1 VGRRAGLER
10 HDIEKDRQGSLT
22 MSTRKS
28 AAMERRLRIGVAVAA
43 TIVLVACSGNAEQQF
58 PPPDVSVAAVV
69 QKSVTEWD
77 DYSGHIEAIES
88 AEIRPRVSGH
98 LRRVHYKEGGL
109 VRKGQILFSIDD
121 REYAAAAEAAR
132 ADAARAAARVEL
144 AKQELNRAEALI
156 AARAVSQGELD
167 TRRMEAQQA
176 DADLLA
182 AQARLAQAEL
192 DLGFT
197 RVTAPFDGRAGAAL
211 IKPGN
216 IVSQNETL
224 LTTLVSVDPVYVT
237 FTGDER
243 AYLRYQELAR
253 NGTRQSSRE
262 ARNPVLVG
270 LANEDG
276 FPHRGEMDFV
286 DNALDPESGTI
297 RARAVLPNP
306 DGVFTPGL
314 FARVRLLG
322 GSQENALLIHEQAV
336 LTDQDRRYVYVLG
349 ANSSAERRDVTLGP
363 TIEAL
368 RIVQSGLKPGD
379 KVIVNGMRK
388 IFFPGQPVKP
398 RDVPMD
404 QPNLPPPAPQEAPAQ
419 AADAG

>member
-1 VGRRAGLER
+1 
-10 HDIEKDRQGSLT
+10 
-22 MSTRKS
+22 MSPSPS
-28 AAMERRLRIGVAVAA
+28 AAPSRSRTAIAA
-43 TIVLVACSGNAEQQF
+43 AAALLLAACGGNGQQQF

-98 LRRVHYKEGGL
+98 LRSVRYREGGL
-109 VRKGQILFSIDD
+109 VEKGQLLFTIDD
-121 REYAAAAEAAR
+121 REYAAAADAAR
-132 ADAARAAARVEL
+132 ADAARAEARVAL
-144 AKQELNRAEALI
+144 AKQELARAEQLI

-167 TRRMEAQQA
+167 ARRMEAQQA

-182 AQARLAQAEL
+182 AQARLARAEL

-197 RVTAPFDGRAGAAL
+197 RVTAPFAGRAGVAL
-211 IKPGN
+211 VKPGN
-216 IVSQNETL
+216 VVNANQTL

-253 NGTRQSSRE
+253 NGSRGSSRDT
-262 ARNPVLVG
+262 RNPVLVG

-276 FPHRGEMDFV
+276 FPHQGEMDFL
-286 DNALDPESGTI
+286 DNALDPATGTI

-349 ANSSAERRDVTLGP
+349 ANNSAERRDVVLGP
-363 TIEAL
+363 HVESL
-368 RIVQSGLKPGD
+368 RVVQSGLEPGD

-388 IFFPGQPVKP
+388 IFFPGQPVNP

-404 QPNLPPPAPQEAPAQ
+404 QPNLPPPAPAQAPA
-419 AADAG
+419 AG

>member
-1 VGRRAGLER
+1 MVP
-10 HDIEKDRQGSLT
+10 SP
-22 MSTRKS
+22 
-28 AAMERRLRIGVAVAA
+28 VAA
-43 TIVLVACSGNAEQQF
+43 PNRRRTAIAVIAALLLAACGGDGQQQF

-98 LRRVHYKEGGL
+98 LRSVRYREGGL
-109 VRKGQILFSIDD
+109 VEKGQLLFTIDD
-121 REYAAAAEAAR
+121 REYAAAASAAR
-132 ADAARAAARVEL
+132 ADAARAEARVAL
-144 AKQELNRAEALI
+144 AKQELARAEQLI
-156 AARAVSQGELD
+156 TARAVSQGELD
-167 TRRMEAQQA
+167 ARRMEAQQA

-182 AQARLAQAEL
+182 ANARLARADL

-197 RVTAPFDGRAGAAL
+197 RVTAPFAGRAGVAL
-211 IKPGN
+211 VKPGN
-216 IVSQNETL
+216 VVNANQSL

-253 NGTRQSSRE
+253 NGSRGSSRDT
-262 ARNPVLVG
+262 RNPVLVG

-276 FPHRGEMDFV
+276 FPHQGEMDFV
-286 DNALDPESGTI
+286 DNALDPATGTI

-322 GSQENALLIHEQAV
+322 ASQQDALLIHEQAV
-336 LTDQDRRYVYVLG
+336 LTDQDRRYVYVVG
-349 ANSSAERRDVTLGP
+349 ANNSAERRDVTLGP
-363 TIEAL
+363 HIESL
-368 RIVQSGLKPGD
+368 RVVQSGLKPGD

-388 IFFPGQPVKP
+388 IFFPGQPVNP

-404 QPNLPPPAPQEAPAQ
+404 QPNLPPPAPAQAPA
-419 AADAG
+419 AG

>member
-1 VGRRAGLER
+1 
-10 HDIEKDRQGSLT
+10 
-22 MSTRKS
+22 MSPSPS
-28 AAMERRLRIGVAVAA
+28 AAPSRSRTAVAA
-43 TIVLVACSGNAEQQF
+43 AAALLLAACGGNGQQQF

-98 LRRVHYKEGGL
+98 LRSVRYREGGL
-109 VRKGQILFSIDD
+109 VEKGQLLFTIDD
-121 REYAAAAEAAR
+121 REYAAAANAAR
-132 ADAARAAARVEL
+132 ADAARAEARIAL
-144 AKQELNRAEALI
+144 AKQELARAEQLI

-167 TRRMEAQQA
+167 ARRMEAQQA

-182 AQARLAQAEL
+182 AQARLARAEL

-197 RVTAPFDGRAGAAL
+197 RVTAPFAGRAGVAL
-211 IKPGN
+211 VKPGN
-216 IVSQNETL
+216 VVNANQTL

-253 NGTRQSSRE
+253 NGTRGSSRDT
-262 ARNPVLVG
+262 RNPVLVG

-276 FPHRGEMDFV
+276 FPHQGEMDFL
-286 DNALDPESGTI
+286 DNALDPATGTI

-349 ANSSAERRDVTLGP
+349 ADNSAERRDVVLGP
-363 TIEAL
+363 HVESL
-368 RIVQSGLKPGD
+368 RVVQSGLEPGD

-388 IFFPGQPVKP
+388 IFFPGQPVNP

-404 QPNLPPPAPQEAPAQ
+404 QPNLPPPAPAQAPA
-419 AADAG
+419 AG

>member
-1 VGRRAGLER
+1 
-10 HDIEKDRQGSLT
+10 
-22 MSTRKS
+22 MSPSPS
-28 AAMERRLRIGVAVAA
+28 AAPSRSRTAIAA
-43 TIVLVACSGNAEQQF
+43 AAALLLAACGGNGQQQF

-98 LRRVHYKEGGL
+98 LRSVRYREGGL
-109 VRKGQILFSIDD
+109 VEKGQLLFTIDD
-121 REYAAAAEAAR
+121 REYAAAADAAR
-132 ADAARAAARVEL
+132 ADAARAAARIGL
-144 AKQELNRAEALI
+144 AKQELARAEQLI

-167 TRRMEAQQA
+167 ARRMEAQQA

-182 AQARLAQAEL
+182 ANARLARAEL

-197 RVTAPFDGRAGAAL
+197 RVTAPFAGRAGVAL
-211 IKPGN
+211 VKPGN
-216 IVSQNETL
+216 VVNANQTL

-253 NGTRQSSRE
+253 NGSRGSSRDT
-262 ARNPVLVG
+262 RNPVLVG

-276 FPHRGEMDFV
+276 FPHQGEMDFL
-286 DNALDPESGTI
+286 DNALDPATGTI

-306 DGVFTPGL
+306 DGRFTPGL

-322 GSQENALLIHEQAV
+322 GSRENALLIHEQAV

-349 ANSSAERRDVTLGP
+349 ANNSAERRDVALGP
-363 TIEAL
+363 QVEGL
-368 RIVQSGLKPGD
+368 RVVQSGLEPGD

-388 IFFPGQPVKP
+388 IFFPGQPVNP

-404 QPNLPPPAPQEAPAQ
+404 QPNQPPPAPAQAPA
-419 AADAG
+419 AG